1 METRHL
7 LILAEKSLQTS
18 LIERQVSALSNTE
31 VHRFLPVEAV
41 FKSHN
46 FIADLVLIDYDY
58 LNDMERKFLVP
69 DFDML
74 GWPLLIHN
82 VPEEHFNEKL
92 LRWKV
97 LKGLL
102 LRNAQI
108 KHINESIQYIFGG
121 GLWLPRPIWKNC

>member
-1 METRHL
+1 M
-7 LILAEKSLQTS
+7 
-18 LIERQVSALSNTE
+18 
-31 VHRFLPVEAV
+31 EAV